1 MKSSGT
7 TTGGRLHSHPPPL
20 RVRARGALVDSGRV
34 GGERPAAVAGWEAC
48 AGGRL
53 PRGPLRPGRRAPPD
67 ASPAELHAAASVQ
80 VGRTY
85 PVLPHRD

>member
-53 PRGPLRPGRRAPPD
+53 PHGPLRPGRPARGRRAPPD
-67 ASPAELHAAASVQ
+67 ASESPPGA
-80 VGRTY
+80 G
-85 PVLPHRD
+85 